1 MFSDDVNMEV
11 QLKQRHIKRMPLTI
25 GLMLVSLLGFVA
37 ALDIPNILVENT
49 TGSSAQSTSGAIML
63 GLGVIY
69 LIIGL
74 IAILAITLI
83 WRGIAEW
90 PLYQN

>member
-1 MFSDDVNMEV
+1 MFSDFVNV
-11 QLKQRHIKRMPLTI
+11 GTQPRQRYIKRIPLTI
-25 GLMLVSLLGFVA
+25 GLMLVSLLGFIA

-74 IAILAITLI
+74 IAILAIALI

-90 PLYQN
+90 PLDQN